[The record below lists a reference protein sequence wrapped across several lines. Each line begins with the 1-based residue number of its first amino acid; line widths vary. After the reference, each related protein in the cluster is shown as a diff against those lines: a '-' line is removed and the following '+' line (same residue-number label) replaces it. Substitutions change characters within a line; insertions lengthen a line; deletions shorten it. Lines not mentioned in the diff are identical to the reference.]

1 MPDTLRTGTLHA
13 ASGAGHEWRF
23 RCVAIRPALRG
34 RFISR
39 TPSRLPS
46 YPVSMTKGSA
56 PVSSK
61 GYELLVREIY
71 QQMLDQDQAQNVVV
85 QHNVQKQGR
94 ATSHQ
99 IDVYWELC
107 LGGVT
112 HKVAVQ
118 AKRWKNPI
126 RKGDVLTFKG
136 VLEDLPGTIGIMV
149 TSSRYQKGAVD
160 VAKAAGIMICNLQ
173 ENLGSPVC
181 CYPGATLTFRM
192 KGFFKAPD
200 GSLLGALADVEQKI
214 PALSDLTLKAD
225 SKWHQANDPLPESM
239 ASINLP
245 EPVQFY
251 DQDGKELITLTRIL
265 AEFYAE
271 MHREGL
277 MTARKTHRFEN
288 PTFVK
293 LVDPPITIKE
303 ESLSA
308 TIVFTPKM
316 TETVFKA
323 PNVAVFILKN
333 LLGGGEHHIV
343 TRNL

>member
-1 MPDTLRTGTLHA
+1 MQRSGLE
-13 ASGAGHEWRF
+13 ASD
-23 RCVAIRPALRG
+23 
-34 RFISR
+34 
-39 TPSRLPS
+39 RLQE
-46 YPVSMTKGSA
+46 PVSPRIQSQLPPYHISVTNKGSV
-56 PVSSK
+56 PMSSK

-99 IDVYWELC
+99 IDVYWEFC

-136 VLEDLPGTIGIMV
+136 VLEDLPGTIGITV
-149 TSSRYQKGAVD
+149 TSSRYQRGAVD
-160 VAKAAGIMICNLQ
+160 VAKASGIMICNLQ

-181 CYPGATLTFRM
+181 VYPGATLTIMM
-192 KGFFKAPD
+192 KGFLKAPD
-200 GSLLGALADVEQKI
+200 GSHLDMLAEVAQKI
-214 PALSDLTLKAD
+214 PAVSDLSLKAD
-225 SKWHQANDPLPESM
+225 SSWHQANDPLPEPM
-239 ASINLP
+239 TLVNVP
-245 EPVQFY
+245 QPVQFY

-265 AEFYAE
+265 GGFYEE
-271 MHREGL
+271 MHREGQ
-277 MTARKTHRFEN
+277 MSARKTHRFEN

-293 LVDPPITIKE
+293 LVDPPFTIKE

-308 TIVFTPKM
+308 TVVFTPKI
-316 TETVFKA
+316 TEIVFKA

-333 LLGGGEHHIV
+333 LHSGAEHHVV
-343 TRNL
+343 TRIP

>member
-1 MPDTLRTGTLHA
+1 
-13 ASGAGHEWRF
+13 
-23 RCVAIRPALRG
+23 
-34 RFISR
+34 
-39 TPSRLPS
+39 
-46 YPVSMTKGSA
+46 MTNKSSV

-61 GYELLVREIY
+61 GYELIVREIY
-71 QQMLDQDQAQNVVV
+71 QQMLDQDQAQNVDV

-99 IDVYWELC
+99 IDVYWEFC

-173 ENLGSPVC
+173 ENLGAPVC
-181 CYPGATLTFRM
+181 CYPGTTLTIRM
-192 KGFFKAPD
+192 KRFLKAPD
-200 GSLLGALADVEQKI
+200 GSLLGALAEVAQKI
-214 PALSDLTLKAD
+214 PAVSDLSLKAD
-225 SKWHQANDPLPESM
+225 SKWHQANDPLPEPM
-239 ASINLP
+239 TLINVP
-245 EPVQFY
+245 QPVQFY

-265 AEFYAE
+265 GGFYEE
-271 MHREGL
+271 MHREGQ
-277 MTARKTHRFEN
+277 MSARKTHRFEN

-293 LVDPPITIKE
+293 LVDPPFTIKE

-308 TIVFTPKM
+308 TVVFTPKI
-316 TETVFKA
+316 TEMVFKA

-333 LLGGGEHHIV
+333 LLSGAEHHIV
-343 TRNL
+343 ARNPGQ

>member
-1 MPDTLRTGTLHA
+1 MRTGALN
-13 ASGAGHEWRF
+13 AGVRPGLEWRF
-23 RCVAIRPALRG
+23 RVRRHRTGLKGPFPI
-34 RFISR
+34 R
-39 TPSRLPS
+39 TPSRLLS
-46 YPVSMTKGSA
+46 YPISVTTKGSV

-61 GYELLVREIY
+61 SYELLVREIY
-71 QQMLDQDQAQNVVV
+71 QQMLDQDQALNVVV
-85 QHNVQKQGR
+85 QHNVQKPGR

-99 IDVYWELC
+99 IDVYWEFC

-136 VLEDLPGTIGIMV
+136 VLEDLPGTVGIMV

-225 SKWHQANDPLPESM
+225 SKWHQANDPLPEPL

-251 DQDGKELITLTRIL
+251 DQDGPEKHCLHL
-265 AEFYAE
+265 AEFASGVVLVLASLRVVEGVVFHAE
-271 MHREGL
+271 E
-277 MTARKTHRFEN
+277 
-288 PTFVK
+288 
-293 LVDPPITIKE
+293 DQ
-303 ESLSA
+303 
-308 TIVFTPKM
+308 IVFR
-316 TETVFKA
+316 
-323 PNVAVFILKN
+323 AV
-333 LLGGGEHHIV
+333 G
-343 TRNL
+343 RSWSM

>member
-1 MPDTLRTGTLHA
+1 MFRYTHLSGRLGFRFARA
-13 ASGAGHEWRF
+13 ACLITQSQ
-23 RCVAIRPALRG
+23 L
-34 RFISR
+34 
-39 TPSRLPS
+39 LS
-46 YPVSMTKGSA
+46 YHFSVTNKGSG
-56 PVSSK
+56 PTSSK

-71 QQMLDQDQAQNVVV
+71 QQMLDQDRAQNVVV

-118 AKRWKNPI
+118 AKRWKNSI

-160 VAKAAGIMICNLQ
+160 VAKASGIMICNLQ
-173 ENLGSPVC
+173 ENLESPVC
-181 CYPGATLTFRM
+181 AYPGTTLTIRM
-192 KGFFKAPD
+192 KGFLKAPD
-200 GSLLGALADVEQKI
+200 GSFLGTLAEVAQNI
-214 PALSDLTLKAD
+214 PAVSDLSLKAD
-225 SKWHQANDPLPESM
+225 SKWHQANDPLPEPM
-239 ASINLP
+239 TLVNVP
-245 EPVQFY
+245 QPVQFY

-265 AEFYAE
+265 GVFYEE
-271 MHREGL
+271 MHREGQ
-277 MTARKTHRFEN
+277 MSARKTHRFES

-293 LVDPPITIKE
+293 LADPPFTIKE

-308 TIVFTPKM
+308 TVVFTPRV
-316 TETVFKA
+316 TEVVFKA

-333 LLGGGEHHIV
+333 LDSGAEHHVV
-343 TRNL
+343 TRIPGQ

>member
-1 MPDTLRTGTLHA
+1 
-13 ASGAGHEWRF
+13 
-23 RCVAIRPALRG
+23 
-34 RFISR
+34 
-39 TPSRLPS
+39 
-46 YPVSMTKGSA
+46 MTNKSSFLA
-56 PVSSK
+56 SSK

-85 QHNVQKQGR
+85 QHDVQKQGR

-136 VLEDLPGTIGIMV
+136 VLEDLPGTLGIMV
-149 TSSRYQKGAVD
+149 TSSRYQKGAVE
-160 VAKAAGIMICNLQ
+160 VAKAAGIMICDLQ
-173 ENLGSPVC
+173 ENLGSSFC
-181 CYPGATLTFRM
+181 GYPGTTLTIRM
-192 KGFFKAPD
+192 KGFLMAPD
-200 GSLLGALADVEQKI
+200 GSFLGALAEVAQMV
-214 PALSDLTLKAD
+214 PTVSDLSLKAD
-225 SKWHQANDPLPESM
+225 SKWHQANDPLPEPM
-239 ASINLP
+239 TLVNLP
-245 EPVQFY
+245 QPVQFY
-251 DQDGKELITLTRIL
+251 GQDGKELITLTRIL
-265 AEFYAE
+265 GGFYEE

-277 MTARKTHRFEN
+277 TSARKTHRFEN
-288 PTFVK
+288 PTFAK
-293 LVDPPITIKE
+293 LVEPPITIKE

-308 TIVFTPKM
+308 TVVLTPKT

-333 LLGGGEHHIV
+333 LVSGAENHVVVRSLEQ
-343 TRNL
+343 

>member
-1 MPDTLRTGTLHA
+1 LAKA
-13 ASGAGHEWRF
+13 ASEW
-23 RCVAIRPALRG
+23 
-34 RFISR
+34 
-39 TPSRLPS
+39 PS
-46 YPVSMTKGSA
+46 YPISVTNKSPTPA
-56 PVSSK
+56 SSEE
-61 GYELLVREIY
+61 YELLVREIY

-160 VAKAAGIMICNLQ
+160 VAKAAGIMICNLK
-173 ENLGSPVC
+173 EDLGSPVC
-181 CYPGATLTFRM
+181 CYPGATVTFRM

-200 GSLLGALADVEQKI
+200 GSILGALADVEQKI

-225 SKWHQANDPLPESM
+225 SEWHQANDPLPKSM

-245 EPVQFY
+245 EPV
-251 DQDGKELITLTRIL
+251 
-265 AEFYAE
+265 
-271 MHREGL
+271 REGQ

-308 TIVFTPKM
+308 TIAFTPKI
-316 TETVFKA
+316 TETLFKA
-323 PNVAVFILKN
+323 PNVAIFILKN
-333 LLGGGEHHIV
+333 LLGGAEQHVV